1 MSIRDLLKASFSF
14 EDREQTEVAPRDY
27 FVEAMKAE
35 AWRHRIWIYS
45 VFNVV
50 DHNQSPNQDDRWPY
64 RIYAKDQ
71 QLWFVDPQNQMEL
84 SLLRG
89 SRLDTPLLGVK
100 ETFTL
105 RVGDLPNVQTDV
117 LTTYGNALFNAVVL
131 CMPFGDLIP
140 YVNKKLKAKDVEK
153 LFVSKI
159 VSDPAPGEELPAG
172 KVSVSQVHKH
182 LAAMHDVIQNLD
194 KLCVQSVSPHML
206 EVSPEVIELRDRLL
220 EENKDRLNDLT
231 VVASIVKQLIE
242 ADKASFK
249 DDPALGFFIKD
260 KQFAVARFR
269 TKIMHGIEFS
279 FDGDGTF
286 ELVTKSL
293 SEGWDFK
300 MFPALNN
307 SLRDGSYNRGAK
319 TALGG
324 EAVKFF
330 YRRYQNSRY
339 VQGDCGTEITVPKR
353 VTKVNASRLVGN
365 YYVDQG
371 RVIKITPESI
381 GGLIGTT
388 LQMRDPGGCRAGMLD
403 YCSVC
408 FGESLEDSPEMIAN
422 ITAEVASRFMSIFM
436 AKMHGTQLRTTRVD
450 FNFWIR

>member
-1 MSIRDLLKASFSF
+1 MSIRNLIKSTFSMEDDLVQSV
-14 EDREQTEVAPRDY
+14 TPRDY
-27 FVEAMKAE
+27 FVAALRAE

-50 DHNQSPNQDDRWPY
+50 DHNAAPNPDDRWPY
-64 RIYAKDQ
+64 RLYSQ
-71 QLWFVDPQNQMEL
+71 QGQLWFVDPNNNHQL
-84 SLLRG
+84 TLLRD
-89 SRLDTPLLGVK
+89 SRDGTPLVGVK

-105 RVGDLPNVQTDV
+105 RVGELPNVTTDV
-117 LTTYGNALFNAVVL
+117 NTTYGNALFNAVAI
-131 CMPFGDLIP
+131 CMPFGDTIP
-140 YVNKKLKAKDVEK
+140 YVNGKMKSGQIQK

-159 VSDPAPGEELPAG
+159 VSDPAPGEAVPPG
-172 KVSVSQVHKH
+172 KVTVSQVHQH

-206 EVSPEVIELRDRLL
+206 EVSPEVLALRDRLL

-231 VVASIVKQLIE
+231 VVAAIVKQLIE
-242 ADKASFK
+242 ADKATFK
-249 DDPALGFFIKD
+249 GDPAEGFFIKD

-269 TKIMHGIEFS
+269 TKIMHGIEHS

-339 VQGDCGTEITVPKR
+339 VPGDCGTRVTVPKR
-353 VTKVNASRLVGN
+353 VTKANADRLVGN
-365 YYVDQG
+365 YFVDG
-371 RVIKITPESI
+371 AEITKITPEMAPTLV
-381 GGLIGTT
+381 GRT
-388 LQMRDPGGCRAGMLD
+388 LQMRDPGGCQAGLLD

-408 FGESLEDSPEMIAN
+408 FGESLESSPEMIAN